1 MTYDLLRLLAAEL
14 DMHSLPDR
22 RMEQLQSYLDVAA
35 DRISRKGITLDLTN
49 PDDTHLLVEYAAWLF
64 RRRRQEASKMMPEY
78 LRTDIHDR
86 LISEKARVSNGE
98 S

>member
-22 RMEQLQSYLDVAA
+22 RHEQLQSYLDVASA
-35 DRISRKGITLDLTN
+35 RISKNGITLDLTN
-49 PDDTHLLVEYAAWLF
+49 PDDAHLLVEYAAWLF

-86 LISEKARVSNGE
+86 LISEKARVSDGE